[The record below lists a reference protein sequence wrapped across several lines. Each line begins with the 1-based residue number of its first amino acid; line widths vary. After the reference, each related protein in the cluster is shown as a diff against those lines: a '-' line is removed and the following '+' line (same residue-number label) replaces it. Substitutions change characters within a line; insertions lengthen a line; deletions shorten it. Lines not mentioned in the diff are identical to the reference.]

1 MTAAF
6 DTVDHSI
13 LLRRLEQ
20 SFGISGIALQW
31 FASYLADRHHSIRVQ
46 DKQSPSQYLPYGVP
60 QGSVLG
66 PLLFIMYIADAATIP
81 EKHRLSSHFYADD
94 VQLYVSC
101 RRGDSDTIA
110 CANRV
115 SVCIEDIT
123 IHQVD
128 GVESSGSEPNQN

>member
-20 SFGISGIALQW
+20 SYGISGIALQW
-31 FASYLADRHHSIRVQ
+31 FASYLTDRHHSIRVQ

-66 PLLFIMYIADAATIP
+66 PLLFIMYIADATTIP
-81 EKHRLSSHFYADD
+81 EKHGLSSHFYADD

-101 RRGDSDTIA
+101 RRGDTTA

-115 SVCIEDIT
+115 SLCTEDIT
-123 IHQVD
+123 R
-128 GVESSGSEPNQN
+128 